1 MADEEKN
8 KQPDAEKTLDE
19 AAKVRYLEAG
29 DFELLRSDGGG
40 LRLTLAGDRSVLRV
54 KARRCFPYSFGG
66 KYISIRD
73 GADEEIGIVRD
84 LGEIPKQYRRW
95 IEDDLERR
103 YFTPQVKSITTIRH
117 RFGGVE
123 WHVLTDRG
131 PKRLITRGVHDTMT
145 EIEPGRYIIAD
156 VDGNRYELSP
166 EALDEASRAKVD
178 KLI

>member
-1 MADEEKN
+1 MNDEAAT
-8 KQPDAEKTLDE
+8 QPNTEKTLDE
-19 AAKVRYLEAG
+19 AAKVRYLEPG
-29 DFELLRSDGGG
+29 DFELMRSDGGG
-40 LRLTLAGDRSVLRV
+40 LRLTLTGDKSVLRV

-66 KYISIRD
+66 KYISIRS
-73 GADEEIGIVRD
+73 GADEEIGIIRD
-84 LGEIPKQYRRW
+84 LGEISKQYRRW

-103 YFTPQVKSITTIRH
+103 YFTPQVKAITQIRH

-131 PKRLITRGVHDTMT
+131 SKRLITRGVHDTMT
-145 EIEPGRYIIAD
+145 EIEPGRYIITD

-166 EALDEASRAKVD
+166 EALDEASREKVD